1 MKKVTAF
8 IMVIIIVLSQ
18 TVYGLDSYNGTKS
31 EIDVTNASNG
41 YIKVRYLDE
50 TSKKLKV
57 IIEKDLIQYTYDL
70 NNDGDYDTYPLQL
83 GDGKYKVRVFEN
95 ITDNKYA
102 TKQTI
107 YINVK
112 LSEQLSPYLISS
124 QLIEF
129 SETSKAIKKA
139 QELTEGLETDNEK
152 FTAIYDY
159 VISNIIYDTNKAKS
173 VKSGYLPNIDDV
185 FESNSGICFDYA
197 SLLAAMLRSVS
208 LPTKLVTGYSSNVST
223 FHAWNEVYIDEQGWV
238 ILDPTIASAAKQS
251 NSQRVIDYTNKLI
264 DSKYYDKKFE
274 Y

>member
-1 MKKVTAF
+1 MKKVTVF
-8 IMVIIIVLSQ
+8 LVIIMIVLSQ
-18 TVYGLDSYNGTKS
+18 TVYGMELYKGSKS
-31 EIDVTNASNG
+31 EIDVTNISNG

-50 TSKKLKV
+50 TNKKLKV
-57 IIEKDLIQYTYDL
+57 IIEKDSIQYTYDL

-95 ITDNKYA
+95 ITDNKYV

-124 QLIEF
+124 QLVEF
-129 SETSKAIKKA
+129 SETSEAIKKA
-139 QELTEGLETDNEK
+139 QELTEGLETNYEK
-152 FTAIYDY
+152 FNAIYDY
-159 VISNIIYDTNKAKS
+159 VISNIIYDTNKAKN
-173 VKSGYLPNIDDV
+173 VKSGYLPSIDDV

-223 FHAWNEVYIDEQGWV
+223 FHAWNEVYIDELGWV